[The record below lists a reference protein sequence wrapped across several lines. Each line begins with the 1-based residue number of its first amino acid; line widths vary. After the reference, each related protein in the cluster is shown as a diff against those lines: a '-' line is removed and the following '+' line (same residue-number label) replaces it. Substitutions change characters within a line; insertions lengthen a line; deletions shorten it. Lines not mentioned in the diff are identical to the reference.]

1 MVLRATVFTFTEK
14 TSEEDKSPLQ
24 RRPLAVSEYINA
36 TYQNVS
42 LTEEAAVRKILMQR
56 RKGEALINI
65 S

>member
-1 MVLRATVFTFTEK
+1 MLRAAVFTFTEE

-24 RRPLAVSEYINA
+24 RRLLAVSEYINA

-42 LTEEAAVRKILMQR
+42 LTKEAAVGQILMQR
-56 RKGEALINI
+56 RKREALINI